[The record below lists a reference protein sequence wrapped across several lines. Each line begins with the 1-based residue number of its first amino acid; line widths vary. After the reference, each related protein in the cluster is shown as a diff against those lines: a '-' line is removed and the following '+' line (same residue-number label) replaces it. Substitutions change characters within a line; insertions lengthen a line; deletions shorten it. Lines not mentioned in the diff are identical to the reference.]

1 MQHIEGI
8 DRDQITMF
16 PEALDDYIT
25 DDNPV
30 RFIDAFVESLDLSSL
45 GFQRV
50 IPADT
55 GRPPYHPGDLLRL
68 YIYGYLN
75 RIRSSRRLEKESNRN
90 VELMWLLRRL
100 TPDFKTIADFRRDNL
115 EAIQKVCRSFTLF
128 CRECG
133 LFGGELVAIDGSKFK
148 AVNSRRRNVTKRKLN
163 SFIKKIDQQIE
174 DYLNDL
180 DNNDALEAQV
190 HKPTA
195 KEIQEK
201 IDALKQRK
209 GRFGKLLDEL
219 EESGETQIS
228 FTDPDSRS
236 MPLGQNHGT
245 QVGYNVQISVD
256 DKHYIVIDHD
266 VTNQATDFNQL
277 ERMATRAKEILQVDA
292 LDVIADKGYYSGSQ
306 IKACLEKG
314 ITPTIPKANTSA
326 NRKRGLF
333 TKQDFRYDQEEDCY
347 WCPAGE
353 RMTFRFQTT
362 EKSREIKYYASSS
375 CSACKIKH
383 KCTRSKDGRRITR
396 WVDEDLLDE
405 MQRRIEDHPELR
417 TRRKAIVEHPFGT
430 IKLSMDQGF
439 FLMKGIP
446 KTSAETPALAAG
458 ASVSLS
464 FLAYNIRRVINILGV
479 PKMIEALG

>member
-1 MQHIEGI
+1 MHHIDGI

-16 PEALDDYIT
+16 PEALDDYISE
-25 DDNPV
+25 DNPV
-30 RFIDAFVESLDLSSL
+30 RFIDAFVGSLDLSAL

-50 IPADT
+50 MHADT

-75 RIRSSRRLEKESNRN
+75 RVRSSRRLEKEANRN

-100 TPDFKTIADFRRDNL
+100 TPDFKTIADFRRDNHK
-115 EAIQKVCRSFTLF
+115 AIQKVCRSFTLF
-128 CRECG
+128 CRECD
-133 LFGGELVAIDGSKFK
+133 LFGGELIAIDGSKFK
-148 AVNSRRRNVTKRKLN
+148 AVNSRRKNFSKRKLK

-180 DNNDALEAQV
+180 DQNDELEAEV
-190 HKPTA
+190 LKPTA
-195 KEIQEK
+195 EEIQEK
-201 IDALKQRK
+201 IKSLKERK
-209 GRFGKLLDEL
+209 GKLGKLLDEL
-219 EESGETQIS
+219 EASGETQVS

-245 QVGYNVQISVD
+245 QVGYNVQVSVD
-256 DKHYIVIDHD
+256 DKHYLIIDHD
-266 VTNQATDFNQL
+266 VTNDVTDFNQL

-326 NRKRGLF
+326 NRKKGLF
-333 TKQDFRYDQEEDCY
+333 TKQDFRYDPENDCY

-353 RMTFRFQTT
+353 KLTFRFQTT
-362 EKSREIKYYASSS
+362 EKNREIKYYATSS
-375 CSACKIKH
+375 CRTCRIKH
-383 KCTRSKDGRRITR
+383 MCTRNKGGRRITR
-396 WVDEDLLDE
+396 LVDEDLLDE
-405 MQRRIEDHPELR
+405 MQRRIEHNPDLL

-430 IKLSMDQGF
+430 IKWSMGQGY

-446 KTSAETPALAAG
+446 KTSAEM
-458 ASVSLS
+458 SLS
-464 FLAYNIRRVINILGV
+464 FLAYNIKRVINILGV

>member
-1 MQHIEGI
+1 MHHIDGI

-16 PEALDDYIT
+16 PEALDDYIGPY
-25 DDNPV
+25 NPV
-30 RFIDAFVESLDLSSL
+30 RFIDAFVGSLDLSSL

-50 IPADT
+50 IHADT

-75 RIRSSRRLEKESNRN
+75 RVRSSRRLEKETNRN

-100 TPDFKTIADFRRDNL
+100 IPDFKTIADFRRDNHK
-115 EAIQKVCRSFTLF
+115 AIQKVCRSFTLF
-128 CRECG
+128 CRECD
-133 LFGGELVAIDGSKFK
+133 LFGGELIAIDGSKFK
-148 AVNSRRRNVTKRKLN
+148 AVNSRRRNFSKRKLN

-180 DNNDALEAQV
+180 DENDELEAEV

-195 KEIQEK
+195 EEIQEK
-201 IDALKQRK
+201 IKSLKERK
-209 GRFGKLLDEL
+209 GNLGKLLDEL
-219 EESGETQIS
+219 EASGETQVS

-245 QVGYNVQISVD
+245 QVGYNVQVSVD
-256 DKHYIVIDHD
+256 DKHKLIIDHD
-266 VTNQATDFNQL
+266 VTNQVTDFDQL
-277 ERMATRAKEILQVDA
+277 ERMAIRAKEILQVDE
-292 LDVIADKGYYSGSQ
+292 LEVLADKGYYDGGQ
-306 IKACLEKG
+306 IKACLEEG

-333 TKQDFRYDQEEDCY
+333 TKQDFRYDQENDCY

-353 RMTFRFQTT
+353 IMTFRFQTT
-362 EKSREIKYYASSS
+362 EKDRQIKYYATSS
-375 CSACKIKH
+375 CRACKIKH
-383 KCTRSKDGRRITR
+383 RCTRSKDGRRITR

-405 MQRRIEDHPELR
+405 MQRRIENNPDLL

-430 IKLSMDQGF
+430 IKLSMDQGY

-446 KTSAETPALAAG
+446 LTSAEM
-458 ASVSLS
+458 SLS
-464 FLAYNIRRVINILGV
+464 FLAYNIKRVINILGV

>member
-1 MQHIEGI
+1 MHHIDGF

-16 PEALDDYIT
+16 PEALDDYISE
-25 DDNPV
+25 DNPV
-30 RFIDAFVESLDLSSL
+30 RFIDAFVGSLDLSSL
-45 GFQRV
+45 GIQRV
-50 IPADT
+50 IHADT

-75 RIRSSRRLEKESNRN
+75 RVRSSRRLEKETNRN

-100 TPDFKTIADFRRDNL
+100 TPDFKTIADFRRDNHK
-115 EAIQKVCRSFTLF
+115 AIQKVCRSFTLF
-128 CRECG
+128 CRESD
-133 LFGGELVAIDGSKFK
+133 LFGGELIAIDSSKFK
-148 AVNSRRRNVTKRKLN
+148 AVNSRRENFSKRKLK

-180 DNNDALEAQV
+180 DQNDELEAEV
-190 HKPTA
+190 LKPTA
-195 KEIQEK
+195 EEIQEK
-201 IDALKQRK
+201 IKSLKERK
-209 GRFGKLLDEL
+209 GKLGKLLDEL
-219 EESGETQIS
+219 EASGETQVS

-245 QVGYNVQISVD
+245 QVGYNVQVSVD
-256 DKHYIVIDHD
+256 DKHYLIIDHD
-266 VTNQATDFNQL
+266 VTNDVTDFNQL

-326 NRKRGLF
+326 NRKKGLF
-333 TKQDFRYDQEEDCY
+333 TKQDFRYDQENDCY
-347 WCPAGE
+347 RCPAGE
-353 RMTFRFQTT
+353 IMTFRFQTT
-362 EKSREIKYYASSS
+362 EKNRQIKYYATSS
-375 CSACKIKH
+375 CRTCRIKH
-383 KCTRSKDGRRITR
+383 KCTRNKGGRRITR

-405 MQRRIEDHPELR
+405 MQRRIEHNPDLL

-430 IKLSMDQGF
+430 IKWSMDQGH

-446 KTSAETPALAAG
+446 KTSAEM
-458 ASVSLS
+458 SLS
-464 FLAYNIRRVINILGV
+464 FLAYNIKRVINILGV

>member
-1 MQHIEGI
+1 MHHIDGI

-16 PEALDDYIT
+16 PEALDDYIHE
-25 DDNPV
+25 DNPV
-30 RFIDAFVESLDLSSL
+30 RFINAFVGNLDLSSL

-50 IPADT
+50 ITADT

-75 RIRSSRRLEKESNRN
+75 RVRSSRRLEKETNRN

-115 EAIQKVCRSFTLF
+115 KAIQKVCRSFTLF
-128 CRECG
+128 CRECD
-133 LFGGELVAIDGSKFK
+133 LFGGELIAIDGSKFK
-148 AVNSRRRNVTKRKLN
+148 AVNSRRKNFTKRKLN
-163 SFIKKIDQQIE
+163 SFIKKTDQQIE

-180 DNNDALEAQV
+180 DENDELEAQV

-195 KEIQEK
+195 EEIQEK
-201 IDALKQRK
+201 IKSLKERK
-209 GRFGKLLDEL
+209 GKYGKLLDEL
-219 EESGETQIS
+219 EASGETQVS

-245 QVGYNVQISVD
+245 QVGFNVQVSVD
-256 DKHYIVIDHD
+256 DKHKLIIDHD
-266 VTNQATDFNQL
+266 VTNEVNDFNQL
-277 ERMATRAKEILQVDA
+277 ERMATRAKEILQVDE
-292 LDVIADKGYYSGSQ
+292 LEVIADKGYYNGAQ
-306 IKACLEKG
+306 IKACLKKG

-326 NRKRGLF
+326 NRKKGLF
-333 TKQDFRYDQEEDCY
+333 TKQDFRYDREDDCY
-347 WCPAGE
+347 WCPAGDK
-353 RMTFRFQTT
+353 MTFRFQTT
-362 EKSREIKYYASSS
+362 EKNRDIKYYATSS
-375 CSACKIKH
+375 CRACKIKH
-383 KCTRSKDGRRITR
+383 KCTSSKGGRRITR

-405 MQRRIEDHPELR
+405 MQRRIENNPDLR

-430 IKLSMDQGF
+430 IKLSMDQGY

-446 KTSAETPALAAG
+446 KTSAEA
-458 ASVSLS
+458 SLS
-464 FLAYNIRRVINILGV
+464 FLAYNIKRVINIMGV

>member
-1 MQHIEGI
+1 MRHIEGI

-16 PEALDDYIT
+16 PDALDDYISE
-25 DDNPV
+25 DNPV
-30 RFIDAFVESLDLSSL
+30 RFVDAFVRSLELSSL

-50 IPADT
+50 ITADT

-75 RIRSSRRLEKESNRN
+75 RVRSSRRLENEADCN

-115 EAIQKVCRSFTLF
+115 KAIQKVCRSFTLF
-128 CRECG
+128 CRECD
-133 LFGGELVAIDGSKFK
+133 LFGGELIAIDGSKFK
-148 AVNSRRRNVTKRKLN
+148 AVNSRRRNFSKRKLN

-180 DNNDALEAQV
+180 DEKDDLEAEV

-195 KEIQEK
+195 EEIQEK
-201 IDALKQRK
+201 IKSLKERK
-209 GRFGKLLDEL
+209 GNLGKLLDEL
-219 EESGETQIS
+219 EASGETQVS

-245 QVGYNVQISVD
+245 QVGYNVQVSVD
-256 DKHYIVIDHD
+256 AKNYLIIDHD
-266 VTNQATDFNQL
+266 VTNEVNDFNQL
-277 ERMATRAKEILQVDA
+277 DRMAFRAKEILQVDK
-292 LDVIADKGYYSGSQ
+292 LEVLADKGYYDGGQ
-306 IKACLEKG
+306 IKACLKKG

-333 TKQDFRYDQEEDCY
+333 TKQDFRYDQETDCY
-347 WCPAGE
+347 NCPAGE
-353 RMTFRFQTT
+353 IMTFRFQTT
-362 EKSREIKYYASSS
+362 EKDRQIKYYATSS
-375 CSACKIKH
+375 CKHCKIKNR
-383 KCTRSKDGRRITR
+383 CTRSKDGRRITR
-396 WVDEDLLDE
+396 WVDEYLLDE
-405 MQRRIEDHPELR
+405 MQRRIEDNPDLL

-430 IKLSMDQGF
+430 IKLSMDQGY

-446 KTSAETPALAAG
+446 KTSAEM
-458 ASVSLS
+458 SLS
-464 FLAYNIRRVINILGV
+464 FLAYNIKRVINILGV

>member
-1 MQHIEGI
+1 MQHIDGI

-16 PEALDDYIT
+16 PEALDDYISE
-25 DDNPV
+25 DNPV
-30 RFIDAFVESLDLSSL
+30 RFVDAFVGSLDLSSL
-45 GFQRV
+45 GFRRV

-75 RIRSSRRLEKESNRN
+75 RVRSSRRLEKETNRN
-90 VELMWLLRRL
+90 VELMWLLHRL

-115 EAIQKVCRSFTLF
+115 KAIQKVCRSFTLF
-128 CRECG
+128 CRECD
-133 LFGGELVAIDGSKFK
+133 LFGGELIAIDGSKFK
-148 AVNSRRRNVTKRKLN
+148 AVNSRRRNFSKRKLN

-180 DNNDALEAQV
+180 DENDELEAQV

-195 KEIQEK
+195 EEIQEK
-201 IDALKQRK
+201 IDALKERK
-209 GRFGKLLDEL
+209 GKFGKLLDEL
-219 EESGETQIS
+219 EASGETQIS
-228 FTDPDSRS
+228 LTDPDSRS

-245 QVGYNVQISVD
+245 QVGYNVQVSVD
-256 DKHYIVIDHD
+256 AKNYLIIDHD
-266 VTNQATDFNQL
+266 VTNDVTDFNQL
-277 ERMATRAKEILQVDA
+277 ERMAIRAKEILQVDA

-333 TKQDFRYDQEEDCY
+333 TKQDFRYDLETDCY
-347 WCPAGE
+347 RCPAGE
-353 RMTFRFQTT
+353 IMTFRFQTT
-362 EKSREIKYYASSS
+362 EKDRQIKYYATSS
-375 CSACKIKH
+375 CRACKIKH
-383 KCTRSKDGRRITR
+383 KCTRNKSGRRITC

-405 MQRRIEDHPELR
+405 MQRRIDDHPKLR

-430 IKLSMDQGF
+430 IKLSMDQGY

-446 KTSAETPALAAG
+446 KSSTEM
-458 ASVSLS
+458 SLS
-464 FLAYNIRRVINILGV
+464 CLTYNIKRVINILGV
-479 PKMIEALG
+479 HKMIEALG

>member
-1 MQHIEGI
+1 MHHIDGI

-16 PEALDDYIT
+16 PEALDDYIYE
-25 DDNPV
+25 DNPV
-30 RFIDAFVESLDLSSL
+30 RFIDAFVGKLDLSSL

-50 IPADT
+50 ITADT

-75 RIRSSRRLEKESNRN
+75 RVRSSRRLEKETNRN

-115 EAIQKVCRSFTLF
+115 KAIQKVCRSFTLF
-128 CRECG
+128 CRECD
-133 LFGGELVAIDGSKFK
+133 LFGGELIAIDGSKFK
-148 AVNSRRRNVTKRKLN
+148 AVNSRRKNFSKRKLN
-163 SFIKKIDQQIE
+163 SFIKKTDQQIE

-180 DNNDALEAQV
+180 DANDELEAQV

-195 KEIQEK
+195 EEIQEK
-201 IDALKQRK
+201 IKSLKERK
-209 GRFGKLLDEL
+209 GKYGKLLDEL
-219 EESGETQIS
+219 EASGETQVS

-245 QVGYNVQISVD
+245 QVGFNVQVSVD
-256 DKHYIVIDHD
+256 DKHKLVIDYD
-266 VTNQATDFNQL
+266 VTNEVNDFNQL
-277 ERMATRAKEILQVDA
+277 ERMATRAKEILQVDE
-292 LDVIADKGYYSGSQ
+292 LDVLADKGYYDGAQ
-306 IKACLEKG
+306 IKACLKKG

-326 NRKRGLF
+326 NRKKGLF
-333 TKQDFRYDQEEDCY
+333 TKQDFRYDRENDCY
-347 WCPAGE
+347 RCPSGE
-353 RMTFRFQTT
+353 IMTFRFQTT
-362 EKSREIKYYASSS
+362 EKDRDIKYYATSS
-375 CSACKIKH
+375 CRACKIKN
-383 KCTRSKDGRRITR
+383 KCTSSKGGRRITR

-405 MQRRIEDHPELR
+405 MQRRIEDNPDLL

-430 IKLSMDQGF
+430 IKLSMDQGY

-446 KTSAETPALAAG
+446 KTSAEI
-458 ASVSLS
+458 SLS
-464 FLAYNIRRVINILGV
+464 FLAYNIKRVINIMGV

>member
-1 MQHIEGI
+1 MHHIDGI

-16 PEALDDYIT
+16 PEALDDYIRP
-25 DDNPV
+25 DNPV
-30 RFIDAFVESLDLSSL
+30 RFIDAFVGSLDLSSL

-50 IPADT
+50 FTADT

-75 RIRSSRRLEKESNRN
+75 RVRSSRRLEKETNRN

-100 TPDFKTIADFRRDNL
+100 IPDFKTIADFRRDNHK
-115 EAIQKVCRSFTLF
+115 AIQKVCRSFTLF
-128 CRECG
+128 CRDND
-133 LFGGELVAIDGSKFK
+133 LFGGELIAIDGSKFK
-148 AVNSRRRNVTKRKLN
+148 AVNSRRRNFSKRKLN

-180 DNNDALEAQV
+180 DENDDLEAQV
-190 HKPTA
+190 HKPSA
-195 KEIQEK
+195 EEIQEK
-201 IDALKQRK
+201 IKSLKERK
-209 GRFGKLLDEL
+209 GKLGKLLDEL
-219 EESGETQIS
+219 EASDETQVS

-245 QVGYNVQISVD
+245 QVGYNVQVSVD
-256 DKHYIVIDHD
+256 DKHKLIIDHD
-266 VTNQATDFNQL
+266 VTNEVNDFNQL
-277 ERMATRAKEILQVDA
+277 ERMATRAKEILQVDE
-292 LDVIADKGYYSGSQ
+292 LEVLADKGYYDGGQ
-306 IKACLEKG
+306 IKACLQKG

-326 NRKRGLF
+326 NRKKGLF
-333 TKQDFRYDQEEDCY
+333 TKQDFRYDRENDCY

-353 RMTFRFQTT
+353 IMTFRFQTT
-362 EKSREIKYYASSS
+362 EKDRQIKYYATSS
-375 CSACKIKH
+375 CRACKIKH

-396 WVDEDLLDE
+396 WVDENLLDE
-405 MQRRIEDHPELR
+405 MQRRIEDNPDLL

-430 IKLSMDQGF
+430 IKWSMGHGY

-446 KTSAETPALAAG
+446 KTSAEM
-458 ASVSLS
+458 SLS
-464 FLAYNIRRVINILGV
+464 FLAYNIKRVINILGV